1 MKEALMARVIGC
13 LMAFVLLTPALTGQ
27 TAQTQTFV
35 IQGAGGAVGVGV
47 IDAGVLPVPGVVSI
61 LAQAGGQAPARD
73 NMPPPRTGTSR
84 VRGRVVDVDTG
95 QPLRRAI
102 VRISGVQIR
111 ESRSTATD
119 TEGRYEFRDLPAGRY
134 SLTATKSAYVTVNY
148 GQRRLT
154 EPGKP
159 IDVGENQVADK
170 IDFVL
175 PRGGVITGRIV
186 DEYGEPVANAL
197 VQTMQH
203 RFVNGERRPM
213 STGPGATTPDTGDY
227 RLWGLGPGDYYV
239 SVTPRANAPAMPNDN
254 SDDRAG
260 YAASYYPGTASLADA
275 QRVTIAAGQ
284 TASGVDIMLT
294 PTRTSKVT
302 GTAIDS
308 NGKPVSGGMVM
319 AMQRSIDGGMRGN
332 VGGQIRPDGS
342 FTVSGLT
349 PGDYV
354 LRGNVYSPSGVTSE
368 TLVANLTVSGNDVAG
383 ILLTPLL
390 PGTVT
395 GRIVFDPPS
404 SSLEPAMIRLTASP
418 KSPEAMFMPTQ
429 PAPPVV
435 KDDFTFEMKAQPG
448 LVLIRAGVG
457 GPGVAIP
464 PGTGP
469 WSLKSVRHDT
479 TDITDSGLDLASGRV
494 VAGVE
499 IVLTNRMQ
507 IVTGQVLDS
516 RGEASSEATVL
527 VFAQNRE
534 RWTGLG
540 RYASMTRP
548 DQGGKYSVRG
558 LAPGDYFA
566 TAVDRVDSQRYAGDP
581 DYYEELSR
589 DAVRL
594 TLSEGE
600 TRTVD
605 LKLTIPH
612 E

>member
-1 MKEALMARVIGC
+1 MKEAHMARVIGC
-13 LMAFVLLTPALTGQ
+13 VMAFVLSTPALAGQ
-27 TAQTQTFV
+27 TTQTQTFV
-35 IQGAGGAVGVGV
+35 VQGPGGAVGVGT
-47 IDAGVLPVPGVVSI
+47 IDASVLPVPGAVPI
-61 LAQAGGQAPARD
+61 LEPTPGQTPARD
-73 NMPPPRTGTSR
+73 NAPPPRTGTSR
-84 VRGRVVDVDTG
+84 IRGRVVDVDTG

-102 VRISGVQIR
+102 VRISGAQIR

-119 TEGRYEFRDLPAGRY
+119 AEGRYEFRDLPAGRY

-154 EPGKP
+154 ESGKP
-159 IDVGENQVADK
+159 IDLGENQVVDK

-186 DEYGEPVANAL
+186 DEYGEPVANAS
-197 VQTMQH
+197 VQTTQD

-213 STGPGATTPDTGDY
+213 PTGPGATTPDTGEY
-227 RLWGLGPGDYYV
+227 RLWGLNPGDYYV
-239 SVTPRANAPAMPNDN
+239 SVTPRVNGPAMPNDN

-284 TASGVDIMLT
+284 TASGVDIMLS

-319 AMQRSIDGGMRGN
+319 AMQRSIVGGMRSN

-342 FTVSGLT
+342 FTVSGLA

-354 LRGNVYSPSGVTSE
+354 LRGNVYSPPGVTPE
-368 TLVANLTVSGNDVAG
+368 TLVANVTVSGDDVAG

-395 GRIVFDPPS
+395 GRIVFDPPV

-418 KSPEAMFMPTQ
+418 KNPEAMFMPTQ

-435 KDDFTFEMKAQPG
+435 KDDFTFEMKTSPG
-448 LVLIRAGVG
+448 LMVIRAGVG
-457 GPGVAIP
+457 GPGVTIP

-469 WSLKSVRHDT
+469 WLLKSVRHDT

-494 VAGVE
+494 VTGVE

-507 IVTGQVLDS
+507 VVTGQVLDS
-516 RGEASSEATVL
+516 RGAASSESTVL

-548 DQGGKYSVRG
+548 DPGGKYSVRG

-566 TAVDRVDSQRYAGDP
+566 VAVDRVDSQRYSGDP

-605 LKLTIPH
+605 LKLTIRP
-612 E
+612 